1 MNNNE
6 VRKNNNNTKYII
18 VIILLVLALIGV
30 ITYML
35 LSNDNKDN
43 KGKNNNT
50 NIKDKMKEATDIDKE
65 EIVRLIDN
73 YNYSFS
79 ELYPVDSVNE
89 FPNQKKL
96 EFLYKKLDNVWDGF
110 TAKQLEEVANKYFTS
125 DFSFNNEDISCPHG
139 VIFKYNPETSTYT
152 RTDLL
157 GHGEDG
163 FLSKAYFVD
172 AKYNNDLYEVTVKT
186 LYYYCSDI
194 CFVTEVYGSPN
205 KDDVVYDTMPAD
217 GDSIDPDIAYNKIK
231 DKVKTT
237 TYTFIKKD
245 NNYLLKSVK

>member
-6 VRKNNNNTKYII
+6 VSKKNNNIGYII

-30 ITYML
+30 LTYML
-35 LSNDNKDN
+35 LSNDNKSN
-43 KGKNNNT
+43 KGKNNST
-50 NIKDKMKEATDIDKE
+50 NIEDKMKEATDIDKE
-65 EIVRLIDN
+65 KIVKLIDN

-89 FPNQKKL
+89 FTNQKKL
-96 EFLYKKLDNVWDGF
+96 EFLYKKIDNVWDGF
-110 TAKQLEEVANKYFTS
+110 TAKQLEEMANKYFTS

-152 RTDLL
+152 RTSLL

-163 FLSKAYFVD
+163 FLSKTYFVD
-172 AKYNNDLYEVTVKT
+172 AKYNNNLYEVTVKT

-194 CFVTEVYGSPN
+194 CFISEVYGSPN
-205 KDDVVYDTMPAD
+205 KNDIVYNTIPAD
-217 GDSIDPDIAYNKIK
+217 GDSIDLDVAYNVAK

-245 NNYLLKSVK
+245 DNYLLKSVK